1 MSSRFVSRP
10 RKHCLV
16 FAFVATICAGCDQR
30 ATPTSPTNPGGG
42 DTASID
48 QSITLAP
55 GQRTIV
61 PGTSLSV
68 GFTSVSHDSR
78 CPADA
83 LCIQLGEAAMA
94 FVASL
99 PPQGD
104 AGFELKTSKSEH
116 VEQIG
121 PYRIEL
127 VTLQPYPFSARPIEP
142 GEYRAT
148 LRVSTP

>member
-1 MSSRFVSRP
+1 MSSRFVRE
-10 RKHCLV
+10 RFFI
-16 FAFVATICAGCDQR
+16 FAFVIALCAGCDQD
-30 ATPTSPTNPGGG
+30 AVPTSPTAPGGA
-42 DTASID
+42 DTVAID
-48 QSITLAP
+48 QAIMLAP

-83 LCIQLGEAAMA
+83 LCIQLGEAAVA

-99 PPQGD
+99 PSQGD
-104 AGFELKTSKSEH
+104 AGFELKTSASGY

-121 PYRIEL
+121 RYRIEL

-148 LRVSTP
+148 LRVSTR